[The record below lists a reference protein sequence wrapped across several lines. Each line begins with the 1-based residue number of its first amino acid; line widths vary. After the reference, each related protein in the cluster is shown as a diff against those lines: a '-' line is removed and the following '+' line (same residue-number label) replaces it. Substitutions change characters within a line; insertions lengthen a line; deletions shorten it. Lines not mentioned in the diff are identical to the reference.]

1 MKAHLLA
8 LFTILVWSTTFVA
21 TKVLIAA
28 GLTPL
33 WILII
38 RFTLGFLALCC
49 LRPRRLPLADRRHE
63 RLVAAAGLAGV
74 TCYFL
79 LENIALTF
87 TSATAVGAIAA
98 TAPLFCALIMLAR
111 GSRPAAPAATMAKT
125 SAPACARGTENVLRI
140 TKEIL

>member
-33 WILII
+33 WLLVI

-49 LRPRRLPLADRRHE
+49 LRPHRLSLADRRHG
-63 RLVAAAGLAGV
+63 RLFAAAGLAGV

-87 TSATAVGAIAA
+87 TSATAVGAIVA

-111 GSRPAAPAATMAKT
+111 GSRPAAPAPFALGFALAMA
-125 SAPACARGTENVLRI
+125 I
-140 TKEIL
+140 